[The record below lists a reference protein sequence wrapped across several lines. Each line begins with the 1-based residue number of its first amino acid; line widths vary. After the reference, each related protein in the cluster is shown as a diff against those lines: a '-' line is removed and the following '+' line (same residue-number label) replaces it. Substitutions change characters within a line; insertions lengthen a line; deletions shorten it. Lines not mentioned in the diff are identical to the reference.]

1 MKTLKTY
8 GIPEMYRG
16 TAEKFSASDSMTGAF
31 DILAG
36 IMQGDMLAPYLLL
49 LVFN

>member
-16 TAEKFSASDSMTGAF
+16 TAEKFSASAGMTEAF

-36 IMQGDMLAPYLLL
+36 IMQGDTLAPYFLL
-49 LVFN
+49 LVIN